1 MQALII
7 KPVHNYMD
15 AIKLPIS
22 KKKFFNG
29 ILENTYNKYD
39 HSSTKDLCCLTGALI
54 TVCTGHI
61 G

>member
-7 KPVHNYMD
+7 KRAQNYTD

-29 ILENTYNKYD
+29 ILENTYTNMIIPQQK
-39 HSSTKDLCCLTGALI
+39 TFA
-54 TVCTGHI
+54 V
-61 G
+61 

>member
-7 KPVHNYMD
+7 KRAQNYTD

-39 HSSTKDLCCLTGALI
+39 HSSTKDLCC
-54 TVCTGHI
+54 
-61 G
+61 